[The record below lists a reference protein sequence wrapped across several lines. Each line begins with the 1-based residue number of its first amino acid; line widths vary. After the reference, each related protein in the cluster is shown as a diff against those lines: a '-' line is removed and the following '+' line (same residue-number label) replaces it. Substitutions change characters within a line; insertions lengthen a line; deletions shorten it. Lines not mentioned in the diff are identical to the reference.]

1 MTKDLYTDIQSTIQN
16 AFVASVRFKNF
27 NQDFACLLVL
37 LGTDTLEA
45 KFGCVRTLTHA
56 RNCDYLELIERLKIS
71 QQIEQINIEHPEWK
85 RKNRL
90 STNTDTTDHSSIND
104 WIGDLTTTNIIV
116 DIIWNMERTLHYLFC
131 AHSVTPMLNSILRIV
146 NLLLI

>member
-1 MTKDLYTDIQSTIQN
+1 MN
-16 AFVASVRFKNF
+16 
-27 NQDFACLLVL
+27 DFSRP
-37 LGTDTLEA
+37 E
-45 KFGCVRTLTHA
+45 
-56 RNCDYLELIERLKIS
+56 IS

-116 DIIWNMERTLHYLFC
+116 DIIWKFGKNSAL
-131 AHSVTPMLNSILRIV
+131 SILRSFGYTDAELNIENSKPFV
-146 NLLLI
+146 NITHFRCSFIDF